1 MNPFEMVIGIVL
13 IVTIGSVIRAKHGIR
28 RDRRGNE
35 YFVGAPRDDAETKA
49 LQAEIRTLKDRI
61 QVLER
66 IATDN
71 NRAATLDEEIEKL
84 RDRSQI

>member
-13 IVTIGSVIRAKHGIR
+13 IATIGSIIRARYGVV
-28 RDRRGNE
+28 RDRRGGEHFIGTAAN
-35 YFVGAPRDDAETKA
+35 AAETKA

-71 NRAATLDEEIEKL
+71 NRAITLDQEIEKL
-84 RDRSQI
+84 RDDSKI